1 MEKVSDALIAST
13 FQKVKDVDI
22 FSLKAYMERT
32 DSLSAST
39 GMQVALTD
47 IFVNLPFFILN
58 LIVGFF
64 SIILRF
70 FENFSLY
77 ESYRQTVFNASK
89 KLWDNLSGS
98 GNYNNSLLYL
108 LIALSVLS
116 IFLSFLFSK
125 GDFSRRLIHLFVV
138 ILLGMGYFGTIQ
150 STSGGVYLLDTV
162 HQMANSF
169 SDAVTQLS
177 VASPDDTKKV
187 VSKKS
192 SIADDYIMKTSYTAY
207 LYVNTGQ
214 LNGSFHNNQTGKDE
228 KLDNSQILGK
238 YDKDGKFIQP
248 KSKAILDYT
257 DKCGDGANDGTEKNR
272 WFSAVNDYLWLKS
285 LYVIFKIVEAIIIAI
300 PLLLIQLIAFLADIL
315 VIVLMFIFPLALLV
329 SFLPK
334 MQDVVFNVLKVMFGA
349 VSFPALAGFLTLIVF
364 YIQALIATFIK
375 DKFTDGK
382 LLSSSNLRG
391 QSILFMLVITV
402 VVQGIVFWGIWK
414 YKEQFLKLIL
424 GSKTAQVVS
433 QSADKVAEKAN
444 ELGVTPKAMYEKTHD
459 MSSLA
464 MIGAGYGV
472 GKFMNAQDNWN
483 AFKEKQFESSRAEG
497 GEEAEIKIPYDHSVE
512 EGDLTFSKDEVYDS
526 EYPDSISFEKGIIDN
541 PENNNQYD
549 ESYMKDTYG
558 DYQPELDEFDS
569 EKQVFVEEPFIETPS
584 KSFEGSDPVDISFNS
599 NSDQAQHEDLQ
610 VSDSSINQMQ
620 VVKEMIDKGKI
631 ENRVEYHPTIKEN
644 KKMKSFNAFQRGFN
658 ASRVEDNRLNHK
670 IEQKSK
676 ILEEL
681 EKLRG
686 GR

>member
-22 FSLKAYMERT
+22 FSLNAYMERT

-39 GMQVALTD
+39 GMQVTLTD

-108 LIALSVLS
+108 LIALSVFS
-116 IFLSFLFSK
+116 IFLSFIFSK
-125 GDFSRRLIHLFVV
+125 GDFSRRLVHLFLV
-138 ILLGMGYFGTIQ
+138 ILLGMGYFGTVQ

-169 SDAVTQLS
+169 SDSVTQLS
-177 VASPDDTKKV
+177 VTSPDDSKKV
-187 VSKKS
+187 VSQKS
-192 SIADDYIMKTSYTAY
+192 SIAYDYIMKTSYTAY

-238 YDKDGKFIQP
+238 YDNAGKFIQP
-248 KSKAILDYT
+248 KSKDILDYT
-257 DKCGDGANDGTEKNR
+257 DKCGDGANEGTEKNR
-272 WFSAVNDYLWLKS
+272 WLSAVNDYLWLKS
-285 LYVIFKIVEAIIIAI
+285 LYVTFKIIEAIIIAV
-300 PLLLIQLIAFLADIL
+300 PLLLIQLVAFLADIL

-375 DKFTDGK
+375 EKFTDGQ

-402 VVQGIVFWGIWK
+402 VVQGIVFLGIWK

-424 GSKTAQVVS
+424 GSKTAQIVS
-433 QSADKVAEKAN
+433 QSVDKVAEKAN
-444 ELGVTPKAMYEKTHD
+444 DLGITPRSMYEKAHD

-464 MIGAGYGV
+464 MGGAGYGV

-483 AFKEKQFESSRAEG
+483 AFKEKQFESSRNEG
-497 GEEAEIKIPYDHSVE
+497 DEDTEIKIPHDYSVE
-512 EGDLTFSKDEVYDS
+512 EGDVTFSKDENYES
-526 EYPDSISFEKGIIDN
+526 EYPDSISIEKGMIGN
-541 PENNNQYD
+541 PVNDNQYD
-549 ESYMKDTYG
+549 ESYMKDTYS
-558 DYQPELDEFDS
+558 DYQPDLDEFDS
-569 EKQVFVEEPFIETPS
+569 ETQVTVEEPFIETSS
-584 KSFEGSDPVDISFNS
+584 KSFKETNSVQTSDNS
-599 NSDQAQHEDLQ
+599 NSDQAQYEDLQ
-610 VSDSSINQMQ
+610 VPDSSINQMQ
-620 VVKEMIDKGKI
+620 TVKERTYKEKI
-631 ENRVEYHPTIKEN
+631 EDKVDYNSIVKETDTFSTSKLKN
-644 KKMKSFNAFQRGFN
+644 S
-658 ASRVEDNRLNHK
+658 RLNHK
-670 IEQKSK
+670 TEQKFK

-686 GR
+686 SR

>member
-150 STSGGVYLLDTV
+150 STSGGVYLLDTI

-257 DKCGDGANDGTEKNR
+257 DKCGDGANEGTEKNR

-444 ELGVTPKAMYEKTHD
+444 ELGVTPKAMYEKAHD

-483 AFKEKQFESSRAEG
+483 AFKEKQFERSRAEG
-497 GEEAEIKIPYDHSVE
+497 GEEAEIKMPYDHSVE

-584 KSFEGSDPVDISFNS
+584 KSFEGSDPVDTSFNS
-599 NSDQAQHEDLQ
+599 NSDQAQYEDLQ

-620 VVKEMIDKGKI
+620 VVKEIIDKGKI
-631 ENRVEYHPTIKEN
+631 ENRVEYHSTIKEN
-644 KKMKSFNAFQRGFN
+644 KKTKSSNAFQRGFN

-670 IEQKSK
+670 MEQKSK